1 MLKYIFFIAGF
12 LLECTAAAFCF
23 YSEWILC
30 FVSIVIGF
38 ILMQP
43 VVCYFSDKSMKEKS
57 NEEDTSIEQSL
68 T

>member
-12 LLECTAAAFCF
+12 LLECTAVVFCF

-43 VVCYFSDKSMKEKS
+43 AVCHFLDKSIKEKS
-57 NEEDTSIEQSL
+57 NEEDTFIE
-68 T
+68 

>member
-12 LLECTAAAFCF
+12 LLECTAFVFCS

-43 VVCYFSDKSMKEKS
+43 AVCYFLNKSMKEKS
-57 NEEDTSIEQSL
+57 NKEDISIE
-68 T
+68 